1 MTTTKYM
8 GFTAEEMTPEL
19 HCEVREN
26 ISAIFEIARG
36 FMSKETPVSNEEKDE
51 VTVLYELK
59 QSITDDI
66 YIWLSCC
73 KYESNIINISRLIT
87 IIYLNISD
95 I

>member
-36 FMSKETPVSNEEKDE
+36 FMSKETLVSNEEKDE

-66 YIWLSCC
+66 YIWLSYC